1 MAVAEEVK
9 ILVRAEV
16 AKAKKN
22 LRSLQTTTKQTQSR
36 IKAFAKSFMAFAGP
50 AAGIALAT
58 KAIQKIVKIGKESIQ
73 AFKVQEQVEARLNAT
88 LKSTGY
94 AAGFTADELT
104 NMASALQEQTTYGD
118 EAVIKAQALL
128 LTFRNIGGETFPR
141 ATEAVLDLATAMGTD
156 AKSASIQLGKALND
170 PKVGLT
176 YLNRSGITFTEQ
188 QKEMIY
194 AMQEAGDMAGA
205 QTAILE
211 ELENQFGG
219 VSKAVGETA
228 TGAFDR
234 LKNSI
239 GDYKEIAGEDLANT
253 LHPFVNAL
261 TKMID
266 KVNRG
271 QGALNDLSNAMEKIG
286 KGADA
291 GDLTNELTTQ
301 LAVIE
306 KAKQTRKLWGIIAQG
321 NLDRQHEIL
330 LKLNEQQTVHEGRI
344 ELAKTEAAAIQEQIE
359 WEEALNLILAR
370 RESAK
375 ALLIEQGAQAAAA
388 EEKIHRSRLSA
399 ADQERAKI
407 QDQIDAAWEIVNAFE
422 KRKDVDEKYHKEEYA
437 AIQKIK
443 ELIYELNIEYQN
455 VEDELVTIVGIWD
468 QSKSALEQAAGLE
481 DLASRMSELADMTG
495 KEFDS
500 VLFISDEL
508 TRIMEGLVRAGFT
521 FGEDLEG
528 NIGTLGFILELYGH
542 LLIKQGEISE
552 QWKAS
557 EMNLRGVAEVTAD
570 LNDTLTITKDTILP
584 GIGMAITETNDE
596 IETVKMT
603 AEGALGSIGNLAG
616 SIGNLM
622 SAITAQEIA
631 DLHRW
636 AEEADLSANE
646 IADKEKD
653 IQRAAAERNKGFA
666 MFEAALAV
674 PLAILSGLKY
684 GGPAGAVLA
693 GIAAEIQLAA
703 VAATPIPAAATG
715 ADFYTNGP
723 QLLMTGDNPGGVE
736 HVQVTPVGSENV
748 NGPQDMI
755 HNTVILDGSVILDF
769 ISRASRDGR
778 VTLDARVVN

>member
-128 LTFRNIGGETFPR
+128 LTFRNIGEETFPR
-141 ATEAVLDLATAMGTD
+141 ATEAALDLATAMGTD

-271 QGALNDLSNAMEKIG
+271 QGALNDLSNAMEKIW

-321 NLDRQHEIL
+321 NLDKQHEIL

-344 ELAKTEAAAIQEQIE
+344 ELAKIEAEAIQEQIE

-370 RESAK
+370 RESKK

-407 QDQIDAAWEIVNAFE
+407 QDQIDAAWEIVNANE
-422 KRKDVDEKYHKEEYA
+422 ERLSGNEKYHKEEYA

-443 ELIYELNIEYQN
+443 ELIHELNIEYHN

-528 NIGTLGFILELYGH
+528 NMGTLGLILELYGH
-542 LLIKQGEISE
+542 LLIKQEE
-552 QWKAS
+552 
-557 EMNLRGVAEVTAD
+557 VAEVTAD

-684 GGPAGAVLA
+684 GGPAGGVLA
-693 GIAAEIQLAA
+693 GIAAAIQLAA

-715 ADFYTNGP
+715 ADFITSGP
-723 QLLMTGDNPGGVE
+723 QMIMVGDNPGGRE
-736 HVQVTPVGSENV
+736 HVQVTPEGSENI
-748 NGPQDMI
+748 NGPSGDAYYI
-755 HNTVILDGSVILDF
+755 ILNDEIIWDSVNKGSANGELRIEKR
-769 ISRASRDGR
+769 SM
-778 VTLDARVVN
+778 VN

>member
-128 LTFRNIGGETFPR
+128 LTFRNIGEETFPR
-141 ATEAVLDLATAMGTD
+141 ATEAALDLATAMGTD

-271 QGALNDLSNAMEKIG
+271 QGALNDLSNAMEKIW

-370 RESAK
+370 RESKK

-407 QDQIDAAWEIVNAFE
+407 QDQIDAAWEIVNANE
-422 KRKDVDEKYHKEEYA
+422 ERLSGNEKYHKEEYA

-528 NIGTLGFILELYGH
+528 NMGTLGLILELYGH
-542 LLIKQGEISE
+542 LLIKQEE
-552 QWKAS
+552 
-557 EMNLRGVAEVTAD
+557 VAEVTAD

-684 GGPAGAVLA
+684 GGPAGGVLA
-693 GIAAEIQLAA
+693 GIAAAIQLAA

-715 ADFYTNGP
+715 ADFITSGP
-723 QLLMTGDNPGGVE
+723 QMIMVGDNPGGRE
-736 HVQVTPVGSENV
+736 HVQVTPEGSENI
-748 NGPQDMI
+748 NGPSGDAYYI
-755 HNTVILDGSVILDF
+755 ILNDEIIWDSVNKGSANGELRIEKR
-769 ISRASRDGR
+769 SM
-778 VTLDARVVN
+778 VN